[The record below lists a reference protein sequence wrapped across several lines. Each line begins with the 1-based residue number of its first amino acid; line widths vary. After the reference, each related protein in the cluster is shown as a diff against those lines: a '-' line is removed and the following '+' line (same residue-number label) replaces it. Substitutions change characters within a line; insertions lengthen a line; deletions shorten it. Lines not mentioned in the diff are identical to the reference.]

1 MFPGI
6 LIKVGSYRIS
16 VDYLLEA
23 IAYNRSVGI
32 NGEVLFFYEGLRENN
47 DALAKALRM
56 IPYSGFHL
64 GKPQ

>member
-6 LIKVGSYRIS
+6 LIKVGSYCIS

-23 IAYNRSVGI
+23 IALNRSLGI

-47 DALAKALRM
+47 DALAKALRK
-56 IPYSGFHL
+56 YVYF
-64 GKPQ
+64 